1 MAVHSRSRPRR
12 QGRSPVESLGKSFEG
27 GDAGGDRGMIFD
39 RSRHYAAPC
48 CER

>member
-27 GDAGGDRGMIFD
+27 GDAGGDRDMIFLTTL
-39 RSRHYAAPC
+39 RRPM